1 MEPEVP
7 YIPYAERSAK
17 ELCRDILLKAEKLY
31 IKNDKRNLL
40 LIIAV
45 ILVLAALVW
54 YFNRF
59 VEAYEKVGAY
69 AWVGTFLITY
79 VVFFFINR
87 KLINEMYLTANPKQ
101 FLPLVQRLRT
111 CIKIR
116 HFLYLAIGLWPSLQ
130 LMDLVDAWWW
140 QAAAIIPALL
150 LAWILMSI
158 RPMSDSDLE
167 MCEDIEE
174 LESRLDE

>member
-1 MEPEVP
+1 
-7 YIPYAERSAK
+7 
-17 ELCRDILLKAEKLY
+17 
-31 IKNDKRNLL
+31 
-40 LIIAV
+40 
-45 ILVLAALVW
+45 
-54 YFNRF
+54 
-59 VEAYEKVGAY
+59 
-69 AWVGTFLITY
+69 LITY